1 MIRKIIFLSIFILIS
16 SAIYA
21 ISRQEQEAELLKQ
34 KADAYYN
41 ADRLPEA
48 LEYYTIALDKAKSEK
63 NDSIYNACI
72 GNIGNIYAYTGGIRH
87 AVYYFIKG
95 YKASVKKQDVEMQSK
110 FLINIVKAYCL
121 MGDAANA
128 KKYFKLQTQIPLKD
142 KRIQQYFFLSN
153 QALIANVENNKQM
166 TEYYMKS
173 TLDYARERNMDMK
186 YIVGQL
192 SMYGDYLLSRGNYQ
206 GAIEKYSQCL
216 DSLCHTEYNT
226 LTSSIY
232 KKLSVAYDSLGNHQE
247 AQRLKQISLVMND
260 SIFDRSQMEVATNKL
275 FEYENYENQ
284 MVIDEL
290 MFQNTAKLI
299 ALIMTLLLLV
309 TLGIFFIMLKRKN
322 KSLLEAQNVL
332 VGKNKELQTSEKNNK
347 ALTRWRN

>member
-1 MIRKIIFLSIFILIS
+1 
-16 SAIYA
+16 
-21 ISRQEQEAELLKQ
+21 
-34 KADAYYN
+34 
-41 ADRLPEA
+41 
-48 LEYYTIALDKAKSEK
+48 
-63 NDSIYNACI
+63 
-72 GNIGNIYAYTGGIRH
+72 
-87 AVYYFIKG
+87 
-95 YKASVKKQDVEMQSK
+95 
-110 FLINIVKAYCL
+110 
-121 MGDAANA
+121 
-128 KKYFKLQTQIPLKD
+128 
-142 KRIQQYFFLSN
+142 
-153 QALIANVENNKQM
+153 
-166 TEYYMKS
+166 
-173 TLDYARERNMDMK
+173 MK

-216 DSLCHTEYNT
+216 DSLSHTEYNT